1 MSFTASKLLLV
12 IIYFCRKQE
21 MEGDFCNFF
30 RENRKYVRF
39 LQISV
44 KMDEFSHIRFI
55 LIRSQMLVLFRV
67 YLLVIVD
74 CCSLSSVGCRVLTAD
89 CVGCCCRLLLF
100 FHGCR
105 VSVVGCWLL
114 VFDCRYRCHLL
125 FFLLVPSFAIVKI
138 NKNEL

>member
-1 MSFTASKLLLV
+1 MSFTASKLWLV

-30 RENRKYVRF
+30 RENRLHGRF

-44 KMDEFSHIRFI
+44 KMDDYSHFRFTP
-55 LIRSQMLVLFRV
+55 IRSRMLVLFRV

-89 CVGCCCRLLLF
+89 CVGCCCRLLVLF

-105 VSVVGCWLL
+105 VSSRLSGVGL
-114 VFDCRYRCHLL
+114 
-125 FFLLVPSFAIVKI
+125 
-138 NKNEL
+138 